1 MSVSLVRVDDRLIHG
16 QVVHAWI
23 GFSKAKYLV
32 VADDIAAT
40 DKTQQLM
47 LRLAAP
53 KTIKLEIQSLSD
65 AVNFISNHEE
75 DTIFLIVRNPENLLK
90 MMNMGLVIKEVNLGN
105 ISMTKSQT
113 GRKMLLK
120 NIHVDQNDVDCLKG
134 IASKGVDIYIKL
146 VPDERPIDAIDLI
159 NKKY

>member
-1 MSVSLVRVDDRLIHG
+1 MSVTLARIDDRLIHG
-16 QVVHAWI
+16 QIVHAWI
-23 GFSKAKYLV
+23 EYSKAKYLL
-32 VADDIAAT
+32 VADDLVMK

-53 KTIKLEIQSLSD
+53 KFIKLEMLALKD
-65 AVNFISNHEE
+65 AVNFISEHENE
-75 DTIFLIVRNPENLLK
+75 PIFLIVRNPENMLKLLEF
-90 MMNMGLVIKEVNLGN
+90 GLEISEVNLGN
-105 ISMTKSQT
+105 ISMTKSTT

-120 NIHVDQNDVDCLKG
+120 NIHVEQNDVDCLKG
-134 IASKGVDIYIKL
+134 IASKGVHIYIKL

>member
-1 MSVSLVRVDDRLIHG
+1 MSVTLARIDDRLIHG
-16 QVVHAWI
+16 QIVHAWI
-23 GFSKAKYLV
+23 EYSKAKYLV
-32 VADDIAAT
+32 VADDLVMK

-53 KTIKLEIQSLSD
+53 KTIKLEMLSLENT
-65 AVNFISNHEE
+65 VNFINEHENE
-75 DTIFLIVRNPENLLK
+75 PIFLIVRNPENMLKLLDF
-90 MMNMGLVIKEVNLGN
+90 GLNISEINLGN

-120 NIHVDQNDVDCLKG
+120 NIHVEQNDVDCLKG
-134 IASKGVDIYIKL
+134 IASKGVNIYIKL

>member
-1 MSVSLVRVDDRLIHG
+1 MSVTLARIDDRLIHG
-16 QVVHAWI
+16 QIVHAWI
-23 GFSKAKYLV
+23 EYSKAKYLV
-32 VADDIAAT
+32 VADDLVMK

-53 KTIKLEIQSLSD
+53 KTIKLEMLSLENT
-65 AVNFISNHEE
+65 VNFINEHENE
-75 DTIFLIVRNPENLLK
+75 PIFLIVRNPENMLKLLDF
-90 MMNMGLVIKEVNLGN
+90 GLNITEINLGN

-120 NIHVDQNDVDCLKG
+120 NIHVEQNDVDCLKG
-134 IASKGVDIYIKL
+134 IASKGVNIYIKL

>member
-32 VADDIAAT
+32 IADDIAAT

>member
-32 VADDIAAT
+32 IADDIAAT

-120 NIHVDQNDVDCLKG
+120 NIHVDHNDVDCLKG

>member
-1 MSVSLVRVDDRLIHG
+1 MSVTLARIDDRLIHG
-16 QVVHAWI
+16 QIVHAWI
-23 GFSKAKYLV
+23 EYSKAKYLI
-32 VADDIAAT
+32 VADDLVMK

-53 KTIKLEIQSLSD
+53 KTIKLEMLALENTVS
-65 AVNFISNHEE
+65 FIKEHENE
-75 DTIFLIVRNPENLLK
+75 PIFLIVRNPENMLKLLEF
-90 MMNMGLVIKEVNLGN
+90 GLNISEINLGN

-120 NIHVDQNDVDCLKG
+120 NIHVEQNDVDCLKG
-134 IASKGVDIYIKL
+134 IASKGVNIYIKL

>member
-1 MSVSLVRVDDRLIHG
+1 MSVTLARIDDRLIHG
-16 QVVHAWI
+16 QIVHAWI
-23 GFSKAKYLV
+23 EFSKAKYLV
-32 VADDIAAT
+32 VADDIVMN

-53 KTIKLEIQSLSD
+53 KTIKLEMCSLQD
-65 AVNFISNHEE
+65 AVTFIHEHE
-75 DTIFLIVRNPENLLK
+75 NDAIFLIVRNPENMLK
-90 MMNMGLVIKEVNLGN
+90 MLNYGLVLSEVNLGN

-120 NIHVDQNDVDCLKG
+120 NIHVEQIDVDCLKG
-134 IASKGVDIYIKL
+134 IASKGVNIYIKL

-159 NKKY
+159 NNKY